1 MKTVSMKA
9 LGAAAL
15 AAAAMIGTPAI
26 AAEAENISIAVR
38 YSDLDL
44 STKEGQRAL
53 ERRMENAAEQV
64 CGIDRRTSGV
74 ALPSTESMRCY
85 RETVKNFER
94 QIAAVTE
101 RQQRG

>member
-1 MKTVSMKA
+1 MKTISMKA
-9 LGAAAL
+9 GLAAAL
-15 AAAAMIGTPAI
+15 AAATMIATPVV
-26 AAEAENISIAVR
+26 AAEAEGITVAVR

-44 STKEGQRAL
+44 STQEGQRAL

-74 ALPSTESMRCY
+74 ALPSNESMRCY

-94 QIAAVTE
+94 QIAAVAE
-101 RQQRG
+101 QQQRG

>member
-1 MKTVSMKA
+1 MMTISMKA
-9 LGAAAL
+9 GLAAAL
-15 AAAAMIGTPAI
+15 AASTLIVTPAI
-26 AAEAENISIAVR
+26 AAEAEGATIAVR

-44 STKEGQRAL
+44 STQEGQRAL

-64 CGIDRRTSGV
+64 CGIDRRTSGNV
-74 ALPSTESMRCY
+74 LPSNESLRCY

-94 QIAAVTE
+94 EIAAVAE